1 MTPIDLHD
9 LGAALYAAPGWQT
22 ALARDL
28 GVAPR
33 TVRRWLAGER
43 QIPDDLARRIAAVAT
58 ARIAAARAVF
68 RAAGAS

>member
-1 MTPIDLHD
+1 MTPARLYD

-33 TVRRWLAGER
+33 TVCWGLSHER
-43 QIPDDLARRIAAVAT
+43 QIPDDLAHRIAELAT
-58 ARIAAARAVF
+58 TRIAAARAVF
-68 RAAGAS
+68 RAAGAA

>member
-1 MTPIDLHD
+1 MTPARLYD

-43 QIPDDLARRIAAVAT
+43 QIPDDLAHRIAEVAT

-68 RAAGAS
+68 WAAGAA